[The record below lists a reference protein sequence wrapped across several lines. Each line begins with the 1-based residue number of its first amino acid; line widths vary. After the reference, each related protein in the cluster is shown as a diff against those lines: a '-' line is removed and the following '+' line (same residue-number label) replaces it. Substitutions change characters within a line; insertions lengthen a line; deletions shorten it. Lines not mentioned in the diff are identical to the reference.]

1 MVTEATAEGDGY
13 GGQVPQAIRGALHTT
28 VDARTAHG
36 LWGLVGRPG
45 SIVAG
50 LFGEPRRIAAE
61 RRGERSCSE
70 HPAGLTPTSLSNY
83 PPEKPHHL
91 REAIL
96 SPQGSFAIQT
106 LVQTAKSNEPPQGG
120 LSQSPN
126 PSEVNL
132 RESVCPGGRCYPPG
146 PGPPCISRE
155 LRLRS
160 PRTGCESL
168 QGGPYKGLSHSD
180 RGPLRA
186 LSPRSY
192 EEGRG
197 QSLVC
202 PSPQPPNP

>member
-1 MVTEATAEGDGY
+1 MEGRSLRPSEVLSTPLSTPELPTDCGDWLADLA
-13 GGQVPQAIRGALHTT
+13 PLSQACL
-28 VDARTAHG
+28 
-36 LWGLVGRPG
+36 G
-45 SIVAG
+45 SPAG
-50 LFGEPRRIAAE
+50 SPLKG
-61 RRGERSCSE
+61 GEREAALSTLPASPLLVYQITLRKSRTTSE
-70 HPAGLTPTSLSNY
+70 
-83 PPEKPHHL
+83 KQFCHL
-91 REAIL
+91 RAA
-96 SPQGSFAIQT
+96 SPSKHR
-106 LVQTAKSNEPPQGG
+106 TAKSNEPPQGG
-120 LSQSPN
+120 LTQSPN

-155 LRLRS
+155 LRLCP

-192 EEGRG
+192 KGGRG